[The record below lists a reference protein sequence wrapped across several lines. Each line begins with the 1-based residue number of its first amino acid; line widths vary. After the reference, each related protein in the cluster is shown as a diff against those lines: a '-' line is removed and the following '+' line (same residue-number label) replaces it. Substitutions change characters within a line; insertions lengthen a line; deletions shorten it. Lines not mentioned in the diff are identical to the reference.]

1 MKIRFFRWYNAVL
14 TALLAVLG
22 YGCSKD
28 EPMDMYGTPTARYH
42 LSGTVADE
50 TGKRIDGILIS
61 IEKKNGN
68 YWENFISKKSEYGGS
83 YHVYFETWPES
94 SSTKIIIQDIDG
106 DANGGEFANDT
117 IDINYQ
123 SAIVLV
129 KGENF
134 VDQGTYKIVQDIH
147 LKKK

>member
-61 IEKKNGN
+61 IEEKNGN
-68 YWENFISKKSEYGGS
+68 YWENLISKT
-83 YHVYFETWPES
+83 VRNRP
-94 SSTKIIIQDIDG
+94 
-106 DANGGEFANDT
+106 
-117 IDINYQ
+117 
-123 SAIVLV
+123 
-129 KGENF
+129 
-134 VDQGTYKIVQDIH
+134 
-147 LKKK
+147 LKYDKKTRVISFN